1 MPQNEQATWVNT
13 FKGTGELKNSLNVV
27 QDDSVRDRP
36 ANILINALT
45 RENPDKI
52 GQSCDT
58 DKLRKG
64 LGRVSFES
72 PKAIVPNVD
81 HLPSKSVRTSVVIPN
96 APVNKDHQTL
106 LGKSFILSNTTG
118 KHDDTTSLLIIYNI
132 M

>member
-1 MPQNEQATWVNT
+1 MLTTLRDATD
-13 FKGTGELKNSLNVV
+13 GDEADVV
-27 QDDSVRDRP
+27 
-36 ANILINALT
+36 NILINALT

-106 LGKSFILSNTTG
+106 LGKSFILHINP
-118 KHDDTTSLLIIYNI
+118 LLSEYKNFDRSENQFQTFI
-132 M
+132 